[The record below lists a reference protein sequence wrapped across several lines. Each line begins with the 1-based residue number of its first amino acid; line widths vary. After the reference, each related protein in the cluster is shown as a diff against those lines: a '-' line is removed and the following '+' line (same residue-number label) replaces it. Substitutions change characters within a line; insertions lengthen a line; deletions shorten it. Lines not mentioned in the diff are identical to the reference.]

1 MTGVKIIKSMIKEG
15 AIFLKTEKSH
25 VYYTLVLRNLND
37 GAINFSFYPWGKI
50 VHTIYMQNC
59 KNFFVFKALNDT
71 VVQKEMKY
79 KINKFVFVKNYTKSY
94 AENIDTLI
102 QTNPSKI
109 NVITASGKIFEQP
122 VVDFD
127 EVTTTTTLYLITP
140 TITERN
146 NISSILKMEV
156 IIPII
161 LLVLILLV
169 GACVYKIKQAKRRK
183 SAKNTPEHI
192 PLREMPVVTQND
204 NAMGIPATIVFNS
217 DPPLINSNDH
227 PSYMITRTATIY
239 LTRSNKEQPSDALR
253 HVDVLSS
260 SLPSAGISN
269 ATRMALN
276 SMQDKLVSASKVS
289 TIFKESQS
297 STSRLTKKCKRKF
310 SSNDDK
316 IFSNTFP
323 TSSLN
328 EGSLLLDQKEPF
340 KMGQFGTVF
349 KCPYVENGEYIWVA
363 VKIANY
369 TSREASKEAAILSK
383 LSHLNIIK
391 LKTVNMK
398 NGLALV
404 MPLRQGDLKTFLQK
418 EKDKISDYHQI
429 KYCMQISDALRYIIS
444 QGFIHGDIKASN
456 ILVVDIS
463 HIEITDFAK
472 SETIG
477 KGKRAFG
484 TTTHIAVELFISK
497 AAFSCEATD
506 VWSFGVTMWEIFNY
520 GEKNPYE
527 EELNCKNV
535 KEHQLTNYLSDGKR
549 LKIPEK
555 LNINIQRA
563 IQTCWLSTSS
573 ERPTFN
579 QLFLTFSN
587 TLPEG
592 SSYALNNV
600 LEV

>member
-1 MTGVKIIKSMIKEG
+1 
-15 AIFLKTEKSH
+15 
-25 VYYTLVLRNLND
+25 
-37 GAINFSFYPWGKI
+37 
-50 VHTIYMQNC
+50 
-59 KNFFVFKALNDT
+59 
-71 VVQKEMKY
+71 
-79 KINKFVFVKNYTKSY
+79 
-94 AENIDTLI
+94 
-102 QTNPSKI
+102 
-109 NVITASGKIFEQP
+109 
-122 VVDFD
+122 
-127 EVTTTTTLYLITP
+127 
-140 TITERN
+140 
-146 NISSILKMEV
+146 
-156 IIPII
+156 
-161 LLVLILLV
+161 
-169 GACVYKIKQAKRRK
+169 
-183 SAKNTPEHI
+183 
-192 PLREMPVVTQND
+192 
-204 NAMGIPATIVFNS
+204 
-217 DPPLINSNDH
+217 
-227 PSYMITRTATIY
+227 
-239 LTRSNKEQPSDALR
+239 
-253 HVDVLSS
+253 
-260 SLPSAGISN
+260 
-269 ATRMALN
+269 MALN
-276 SMQDKLVSASKVS
+276 NLQDKLVIASKVS
-289 TIFKESQS
+289 S
-297 STSRLTKKCKRKF
+297 STSCLTKKNKRKF

-328 EGSLLLDQKEPF
+328 EGSLLMDQKELVG
-340 KMGQFGTVF
+340 KGQFGTVY

-363 VKIANY
+363 IKIANY
-369 TSREASKEAAILSK
+369 TSKEASKEAAVLSK
-383 LSHLNIIK
+383 LCHSNIIN

-429 KYCMQISDALRYIIS
+429 RYCMQISDALRYVIS

-456 ILVVDIS
+456 ILVVDIN
-463 HIEITDFAK
+463 HIEISDFAR

-477 KGKRAFG
+477 KGKRVLG
-484 TTTHIAVELFISK
+484 TITHIAVELFNSK

-535 KEHQLTNYLSDGKR
+535 KDTQLINYLCEGKR

-563 IQTCWLSTSS
+563 IQTCWLPTPS

-600 LEV
+600 LDV